1 MPSSPKNSNL
11 ADRKKRESAFEA
23 KSLFEFSKVINSSL
37 DLSFILGDMLLT
49 AMGKMMITKGVVL
62 LRSTNNIFRVATQ
75 KGLTNTPQGGE
86 FEIGRPPRTIIFV
99 GRRKSQVDHWI
110 KHLKEDGIRVLFP
123 LVSQSGVLGYVGL
136 GEKIARDSFDDK
148 ETTFLQSLF
157 NISAT
162 SIENSLLVE
171 NLRQTNRRLDLKI
184 QELNTLFELSKEFSA
199 VLDAEKL
206 VKLLIFSLMGQVG
219 VSRYVVFLRDGKSMK
234 VAVSRLDGEFDDERF
249 LKSLAE
255 VDAPGRIG
263 DIKKKGLQLAKQ
275 KLEPLGVKAIVPMQ
289 IQQELRGVLCL
300 GEKMSREEYSTRDLE
315 FLYSLGNLAI
325 ISLENARLFKEAI
338 EKQRLEDELLI
349 AREIQKGLLPSRLP
363 EIEGFE
369 IAATNISSKQVG
381 GDYYDAISLGD
392 SRFVL
397 AIGDVSGKGTPASLL
412 MANLQ
417 ASIRALVP
425 FSLSMSELTKRVND
439 LMFENTSSDRFVTF
453 FWGLLDAKKG
463 SLNYVNA
470 GHNYPYLVRADGQ
483 MERLEKGGM
492 ILGIMSTHVPYE
504 EDTIYLK
511 AGDFLVMFTD
521 GVSEAMNKNGE
532 EYGEPRLEEVLNNVR
547 GKPAQEVLDAIHL
560 DVKRHTGDF
569 SQSDDITLLVLR
581 AC

>member
-1 MPSSPKNSNL
+1 MRVSPKSVISV
-11 ADRKKRESAFEA
+11 DRKKRESAFEVQ
-23 KSLFEFSKVINSSL
+23 SLFEFSKVINSSL

-62 LRSTNNIFRVATQ
+62 LRSSDSVFRVANQ
-75 KGLTNTPQGGE
+75 KGLMNTQPGTE
-86 FEIGRPPRTIIFV
+86 FQIARPPRTIMLL
-99 GRRKSQVDHWI
+99 GRRKSYAHHWM
-110 KHLKEDGIRVLFP
+110 KHLNEEGITILFP
-123 LVSQSGVLGYVGL
+123 LISQGGVLGYVGL
-136 GEKIARDSFDDK
+136 GEKITRDNYTEK

-199 VLDAEKL
+199 VLDAGKL
-206 VKLLIFSLMGQVG
+206 VKLLIFALMGQVG

-234 VAVSRLDGEFDDERF
+234 VAVSKLEGEFDDERF
-249 LKSLAE
+249 LQSLAE
-255 VDAPGRIG
+255 VDAPARIG
-263 DIKKKGLQLAKQ
+263 DIRKKNLLSVRQ

-300 GEKMSREEYSTRDLE
+300 GEKMSREDYSARDLE

-363 EIEGFE
+363 EIPGFE
-369 IAATNISSKQVG
+369 IAAVNISSKQVG
-381 GDYYDAISLGD
+381 GDYYDAISVGG
-392 SRFVL
+392 SRYVL

-425 FSLSMSELTKRVND
+425 SNLSMSELTKRVND

-453 FWGLLDAKKG
+453 FWGLLDAAKRT
-463 SLNYVNA
+463 LNYVNA
-470 GHNYPYLVRADGQ
+470 GHNHPYLVRANGQ

-492 ILGIMSTHVPYE
+492 ILGIMSTLVPYE
-504 EDTIYLK
+504 EDTIQLE

-532 EYGEPRLEEVLNNVR
+532 EYGEPRLEAVLKKLR
-547 GKPAQEVLDAIHL
+547 GRAAQEILDAIQL
-560 DVKRHTGDF
+560 DVKAHTGDF
-569 SQSDDITLLVLR
+569 PQSDDITLVILKAR
-581 AC
+581 

>member
-1 MPSSPKNSNL
+1 MPSLPKASIS
-11 ADRKKRESAFEA
+11 ADRKKRESAFEVQ
-23 KSLFEFSKVINSSL
+23 SLFEFSKVINSSL

-62 LRSTNNIFRVATQ
+62 LRSTNNAYRVANQ
-75 KGLTNTPQGGE
+75 KGLMKTQQGAE
-86 FEIGRPPRTIIFV
+86 FEIARPPRTIIFP
-99 GRRKSQVDHWI
+99 GRRKSHAHHWM
-110 KHLKEDGIRVLFP
+110 KHLKQEGITIFFP
-123 LVSQSGVLGYVGL
+123 LISQSGVLGYVGL
-136 GEKIARDSFDDK
+136 GEKIARERYSEK
-148 ETTFLQSLF
+148 EITFLQSLF

-219 VSRYVVFLRDGKSMK
+219 VSRYVVFLRNGKSMK
-234 VAVSRLDGEFDDERF
+234 VAVSRLEGEFDDERF

-255 VDAPGRIG
+255 VDTPARIG
-263 DIKKKGLQLAKQ
+263 DIKKKNLQSVRQ

-300 GEKMSREEYSTRDLE
+300 GEKMSREEYTTRDLE

-363 EIEGFE
+363 DIPGFE

-392 SRFVL
+392 SRYVL

-425 FSLSMSELTKRVND
+425 FNLSMSELTKRVND

-453 FWGLLDAKKG
+453 FWGLLDAAKR

-470 GHNYPYLVRADGQ
+470 GHNHPYLVRGDGEV
-483 MERLEKGGM
+483 ERLEKGGM
-492 ILGIMSTHVPYE
+492 ILGIMSTLVPYE
-504 EDTIYLK
+504 EGTICLES
-511 AGDFLVMFTD
+511 GDFLVMFTD
-521 GVSEAMNKNGE
+521 GVSEAMNKRGE
-532 EYGEPRLEEVLNNVR
+532 EYSEPRLEEALKSLR
-547 GKPAQEVLDAIHL
+547 GKSAQEILDAIHL
-560 DVKRHTGDF
+560 DVKTHTGDF
-569 SQSDDITLLVLR
+569 PQSDDITLLVLK
-581 AC
+581 AG

>member
-1 MPSSPKNSNL
+1 MPLSSKNSSL
-11 ADRKKRESAFEA
+11 ADRKKRESAFEV

-37 DLSFILGDMLLT
+37 DLSFILDDLLLT
-49 AMGKMMITKGVVL
+49 AMGKMMIAKGVVL
-62 LRSTNNIFRVATQ
+62 LRSMNNVFRAANQ
-75 KGLTNTPQGGE
+75 KGLLNTAQGSE
-86 FEIGRPPRTIIFV
+86 FEIQRPPRTTVFI
-99 GRRKSQVDHWI
+99 GKRKSHVHHWI
-110 KHLKEDGIRVLFP
+110 KHLKEDGITILFP

-136 GEKIARDSFDDK
+136 GEKITKDEFAEK
-148 ETTFLQSLF
+148 EITFLQSLF

-184 QELNTLFELSKEFSA
+184 QELNTLFELSKEFNA

-219 VSRYVVFLRDGKSMK
+219 VSRYVVFLREGKSMN
-234 VAVSRLDGEFDDERF
+234 VAVSRLEGVFGDERF

-255 VDAPGRIG
+255 VDAPARIS
-263 DIKKKGLQLAKQ
+263 DIRRKDLRLVRE

-363 EIEGFE
+363 QIPNFE

-381 GDYYDAISLGD
+381 GDYYDAISLGH
-392 SRFVL
+392 SRYVL

-425 FSLSMSELTKRVND
+425 FNLSMSELTKRVND
-439 LMFENTSSDRFVTF
+439 LMYENTSSDRFVTF
-453 FWGLLDAKKG
+453 FWGLFDATKG
-463 SLNYVNA
+463 SLTYVNA
-470 GHNYPYLVRADGQ
+470 GHNHPYLVRADGC

-492 ILGIMSTHVPYE
+492 ILGIMNALIPYE
-504 EDTIYLK
+504 EETVDLK
-511 AGDFLVMFTD
+511 PGDFLVMFTD
-521 GVSEAMNKNGE
+521 GVSEAMNRNAE
-532 EYGEPRLEEVLNNVR
+532 EYGESRLEEVLKSVH

-560 DVKRHTGDF
+560 DVKKHTGDF
-569 SQSDDITLLVLR
+569 PQSDDITLLVLKAR
-581 AC
+581 

>member
-11 ADRKKRESAFEA
+11 ADRKKRESAFEV

-62 LRSTNNIFRVATQ
+62 LRSANNVFRVATE
-75 KGLTNTPQGGE
+75 KGLANTSPGGE

-99 GRRKSQVDHWI
+99 GRRKSQVAQWI
-110 KHLKEDGIRVLFP
+110 KHLKEEGITILFP

-136 GEKIARDSFDDK
+136 GEKIARDSFDEK
-148 ETTFLQSLF
+148 EITFLQSLF

-171 NLRQTNRRLDLKI
+171 NLRQTNRQLDLKI

-234 VAVSRLDGEFDDERF
+234 VAVSRLEGEFDDERF
-249 LKSLAE
+249 LKSLAG
-255 VDAPGRIG
+255 VDAPGRIS
-263 DIKKKGLQLAKQ
+263 DIKKKDLQLARQ
-275 KLEPLGVKAIVPMQ
+275 RLEPLGVKAIVPMQ

-363 EIEGFE
+363 EIAGFE
-369 IAATNISSKQVG
+369 IAASNISSKQVG

-392 SRFVL
+392 SRYVL

-425 FSLSMSELTKRVND
+425 FDLSMSELTKRVND

-453 FWGLLDAKKG
+453 FWGLLDVKKG

-470 GHNYPYLVRADGQ
+470 GHNHPYLVRANGQ
-483 MERLEKGGM
+483 MERLGKGGM
-492 ILGIMSTHVPYE
+492 ILGIMSTLVPYE

-521 GVSEAMNKNGE
+521 GVSEAMNRNGE
-532 EYGEPRLEEVLNNVR
+532 EYGEPRLEEVLNRVR
-547 GKPAQEVLDAIHL
+547 GRPAQEILDAIHL
-560 DVKRHTGDF
+560 DVKKHTGDF

>member
-62 LRSTNNIFRVATQ
+62 LRSTNNVFRVATQ

-86 FEIGRPPRTIIFV
+86 FEIGRPPRTIILV
-99 GRRKSQVDHWI
+99 RRRKSQLHHWI
-110 KHLKEDGIRVLFP
+110 KHLKEDGIAIFFP

-136 GEKIARDSFDDK
+136 GEKIARDNFSEK
-148 ETTFLQSLF
+148 EITFLQSLF

-171 NLRQTNRRLDLKI
+171 NLRQTNRQLDLKI

-219 VSRYVVFLRDGKSMK
+219 VSRYVVFLRDGKAMK
-234 VAVSRLDGEFDDERF
+234 VAVSRLEGEFDDERF

-255 VDAPGRIG
+255 VDAPARIG
-263 DIKKKGLQLAKQ
+263 DIKKKNLQSARE

-363 EIEGFE
+363 EIAGFE

-392 SRFVL
+392 SRYVL

-453 FWGLLDAKKG
+453 FWGLLDARKG

-470 GHNYPYLVRADGQ
+470 GHNHPYLVHADGK

-492 ILGIMSTHVPYE
+492 ILGIMSTLVPYE

-511 AGDFLVMFTD
+511 SGDSLVMFTD
-521 GVSEAMNKNGE
+521 GVSEAMNRNAE
-532 EYGEPRLEEVLNNVR
+532 EYGEPRLEEVLKRVH
-547 GKPAQEVLDAIHL
+547 GKPAQEILDAIHL
-560 DVKRHTGDF
+560 DVKKHTGDF
-569 SQSDDITLLVLR
+569 SQSDDITLLILR

>member
-1 MPSSPKNSNL
+1 MPSLPKGFRS
-11 ADRKKRESAFEA
+11 ADRKKRESAFEV

-62 LRSTNNIFRVATQ
+62 LRSTNNAFRVANQKGLMKTQ
-75 KGLTNTPQGGE
+75 KGTE
-86 FEIGRPPRTIIFV
+86 FEIARPPRTIIFL
-99 GRRKSQVDHWI
+99 GRRNSHAHHWM
-110 KHLKEDGIRVLFP
+110 KHLKEEGITIFFP
-123 LVSQSGVLGYVGL
+123 LISQSGVLGYVGL
-136 GEKIARDSFDDK
+136 GEKITSEKYSEK

-219 VSRYVVFLRDGKSMK
+219 VSRYVVFLRNGKSMK
-234 VAVSRLDGEFDDERF
+234 VAVSRLEGGFDDERF

-255 VDAPGRIG
+255 VDTPARIG
-263 DIKKKGLQLAKQ
+263 DIKKKNLQSVRQ
-275 KLEPLGVKAIVPMQ
+275 KLEPLGVKAIIPMQ

-300 GEKMSREEYSTRDLE
+300 GEKMSREEYSARDLE

-363 EIEGFE
+363 EIPGFE
-369 IAATNISSKQVG
+369 IAAVNISSKQVG

-392 SRFVL
+392 SRYVL

-425 FSLSMSELTKRVND
+425 SNLSMSELTKRVND

-453 FWGLLDAKKG
+453 FWGLLDVAKR
-463 SLNYVNA
+463 SLTYVNA
-470 GHNYPYLVRADGQ
+470 GHNHPYLVRVNGQ

-492 ILGIMSTHVPYE
+492 ILGIMSTLVPYE
-504 EDTIYLK
+504 EDTIHLES
-511 AGDFLVMFTD
+511 GDFLVMFTD

-532 EYGEPRLEEVLNNVR
+532 EYSEPRLEEVLKSLR
-547 GKPAQEVLDAIHL
+547 GKAAQEILDAIHL
-560 DVKRHTGDF
+560 DVKTHTGDF
-569 SQSDDITLLVLR
+569 PQSDDITLLVLK
-581 AC
+581 AG

>member
-1 MPSSPKNSNL
+1 MSQVPKNPSPV
-11 ADRKKRESAFEA
+11 DQKKRESAFEL

-37 DLSFILGDMLLT
+37 DLSFVLGDLLLT
-49 AMGKMMITKGVVL
+49 AMGKMMIAKGVVL
-62 LRSTNNIFRVATQ
+62 LRSTDNAFRVANQ
-75 KGLTNTPQGGE
+75 KGLANTPRGSE
-86 FEIGRPPRTIIFV
+86 FQIQRPPRSIVRV
-99 GRRKSQVDHWI
+99 GRSKGRVYQWTKQ
-110 KHLKEDGIRVLFP
+110 LKEDGIAILFP
-123 LVSQSGVLGYVGL
+123 IISQSGVLGYVGL
-136 GEKIARDSFDDK
+136 GEKITKNKFVEK

-162 SIENSLLVE
+162 SIENSMLVE
-171 NLRQTNRRLDLKI
+171 DLRQTNRRLDLKI
-184 QELNTLFELSKEFSA
+184 QELNTLFELSKEFNA

-234 VAVSRLDGEFDDERF
+234 VAVSRLDGQFEDEQF
-249 LKSLAE
+249 LKSLIA
-255 VDAPGRIG
+255 VDTPARI
-263 DIKKKGLQLAKQ
+263 DDLKKKHLQSVRE

-349 AREIQKGLLPSRLP
+349 AREIQKGLLPNRLP
-363 EIEGFE
+363 EIPHFE

-381 GDYYDAISLGD
+381 GDYYDAISLGN
-392 SRFVL
+392 SRYVI

-412 MANLQ
+412 MANIQ

-425 FSLSMSELTKRVND
+425 FDISMSELTKRVND
-439 LMFENTSSDRFVTF
+439 LMYENTSSDRFVTF
-453 FWGLLDAKKG
+453 FWGLLDAEKRG
-463 SLNYVNA
+463 LTYVNA
-470 GHNYPYLVRADGQ
+470 GHNHPYLVRSDGR

-492 ILGIMSTHVPYE
+492 ILGIMSTLIPYE
-504 EDTIYLK
+504 EETVYFDS
-511 AGDFLVMFTD
+511 GDSLVLFTD
-521 GVSEAMNKNGE
+521 GVSEAMNKNAE
-532 EYGEPRLEEVLNNVR
+532 EYGEPRLETVLQSTR
-547 GKPAQEVLDAIHL
+547 GKSAQETLDAIHQ
-560 DVKRHTGDF
+560 DVKRHTHGF
-569 SQSDDITLLVLR
+569 PQSDDITLLVLK
-581 AC
+581 AL